1 MSQAADRYRRSETR
15 ALLQWALQ
23 HQREGRLADATSVY
37 ELVLRRQPRHFDA
50 LHMLGVLAMQT
61 QHPERAVTLITEA
74 LSQNPASAAAH
85 GNLAEAF
92 MALRRFEEAVNSYG
106 MAIALRP
113 GYADTYLG
121 RANALRELGRP
132 EEALGSCDQAVILR
146 PDLARAYICR
156 ALILRSMQRYEE
168 TLACCDR
175 ALLTQPDLP
184 DAWDKLG
191 AALREVNHFEEAL
204 GVFEI
209 ASNEW
214 PDLPSPRMN
223 AGTVHLQLGRT
234 EPGWQLYDWRNK
246 PGGPVPGRVWSKPR
260 WYGEESLTD
269 KTILLWSEQGL
280 GDTIQFCR
288 YATLLESRGAH
299 VILSVQ
305 AGLCALL
312 KTLSP
317 TVRVVAESEAPPAFD
332 VHCPLLSLPLA
343 FGTTTGSVP
352 ATTPYL
358 TADPDR
364 VLHWRQRLGTAGFR
378 IGICWQGSTLP
389 IDTGRSFPLKL
400 FDAISRIA
408 GIRLISL
415 QKGPGSEQLRNA
427 PAGMTVET
435 LGDDY
440 DAGPDGFLDSA
451 AVMGCLDLVVTS
463 DTSIAHLAGALG
475 CPTWLVLRNVPEW
488 RWLLDREDSPWYP
501 HHRLY
506 RQETRGDW
514 QSIFDRMYRELRTR
528 CDPERGRERHR

>member
-1 MSQAADRYRRSETR
+1 M
-15 ALLQWALQ
+15 LQRALQ
-23 HQREGRLADATSVY
+23 HQREGRLADAKTVY
-37 ELVLRRQPRHFDA
+37 ELVLQRQPRHSDA
-50 LHMLGVLAMQT
+50 LHMLGALAMQS
-61 QHPERAVTLITEA
+61 QRPERAVTLITEA
-74 LSQNPASAAAH
+74 LSQTPSSAAAH

-92 MALRRFEEAVNSYG
+92 MALRRFEEAVSSYG

-113 GYADTYLG
+113 GHANAYLG
-121 RANALRELGRP
+121 RATALRELGRLDQ
-132 EEALGSCDQAVILR
+132 ALGSCDQAVTLR

-209 ASNEW
+209 AGNAW

-223 AGTVHLQLGRT
+223 AGTVHLQLGQT

-246 PGGPVPGRVWSKPR
+246 PGGPVLSRVWSKPR
-260 WYGEESLTD
+260 WYGEESLTG
-269 KTILLWSEQGL
+269 KTILLCSEQGL

-288 YATLLESRGAH
+288 YVTLLEARGAH

-305 AGLCALL
+305 DRLCALL
-312 KTLSP
+312 KTLSL
-317 TVRVVAESEAPPAFD
+317 TARVIAESEEPPAFE

-343 FGTTTGSVP
+343 FGTTTATIP

-364 VLHWRQRLGTAGFR
+364 VQRWRQRVGDVGFR

-389 IDTGRSFPLKL
+389 IDIGRSFPLKL
-400 FDAISRIA
+400 FDPISRLT
-408 GIRLISL
+408 GVRLISL
-415 QKGPGSEQLRNA
+415 QMGPGSEQLRSA
-427 PAGMTVET
+427 PAGMTIET
-435 LGDDY
+435 LGDDF

-451 AVMGCLDLVVTS
+451 AVMGTLDLVITS

-475 CPTWLVLRNVPEW
+475 CPTWLVLRHVPEW

-501 HHRLY
+501 HHRLF
-506 RQETRGDW
+506 RQQSRGDW
-514 QSIFDRMYRELRTR
+514 QSVFDRMYSELRNR
-528 CDPERGRERHR
+528 RDLERGPERRQ